1 MWGSRGRDR
10 WHSKPDIKD
19 SEEKETSK
27 IILIVLWDGWK
38 NDEIDVK
45 KNRRENQLWGEGG
58 KFNLRLDR

>member
-45 KNRRENQLWGEGG
+45 K
-58 KFNLRLDR
+58 